1 MMTLRLLMMMMM
13 STVSVLGLCMS
24 VCSTIAWNLINS
36 YYDDLPYPGASLMK
50 ANQPWSGYYEVGPP
64 IWAAGMSHSH
74 YHHQQHHEDEEH
86 DINESYEFNII

>member
-1 MMTLRLLMMMMM
+1 
-13 STVSVLGLCMS
+13 
-24 VCSTIAWNLINS
+24 
-36 YYDDLPYPGASLMK
+36 MK